1 MELKEKTIRKL
12 LQENKASLVSLKRD
26 INILKETLGPGA
38 EFIDGYQKTLHRD
51 IQDRWESIAAT
62 NKQIEELWEKSE
74 DT

>member
-1 MELKEKTIRKL
+1 
-12 LQENKASLVSLKRD
+12 VSLKRD